1 MSFTAEEVQKT
12 LADTISSLEIQHS
25 EEKKK
30 YKERITELEKNLKD
44 KEQKLNELSDKF
56 TSTKKKKEEGYKQMI
71 ENLNHDKEELQK
83 ELENKLN
90 DFKSSLINMST
101 MENKIEF
108 QKQNIM
114 ELELAKKKL
123 LEEIETLKKDKEK
136 LIKDSEQ
143 KYTILQNQYF
153 LVQKQLDG
161 FNDKEKEYQ
170 NDINKRDKNIEELNK
185 HINELNEKIK
195 KQEDNYNNWLHY
207 INEVKEKEEKLN
219 KEREQLNNEREK
231 CNILN
236 QELIKK
242 KNEEIKKQSE
252 IEKLMKVDEV
262 KKDKTDSEEKQ
273 ETKIYN
279 SSEEQEKIISDLLC
293 ELLLKLNNLQYFI
306 SLFDLLDKSLKQYDE
321 LKYIINLNSTS
332 HESMNDILYN
342 FYESLYSYFSVQQKS
357 ATLND
362 FLLQKTFRLTDITKE
377 DVEIIKK
384 INSIKFSSN
393 ISILDSYRKK
403 RELFF
408 KSIELTFN
416 VLKDKMLGEKQKS
429 TNNNIVSLNQNEF
442 LKITKPPLELEINF
456 DEILKVDYTLVK
468 YQVNNIFGKLR
479 ELTIHISDMPIF
491 LIYSLIVNCH
501 NLNNIKLIFLKDESE
516 EKNKKNIEKLN
527 DICPIILNYLKKLNS
542 FSLINLPLISNKL
555 SKFEESLKISKIKKL
570 ALSNCFQKK
579 EDVTSII
586 PFLSQNT
593 LSEIDLSSHNFNI
606 PSSLSNTFLNYNLN
620 KQLVSMNFN
629 NCKLNDDDIKSIT
642 NYIVSS
648 TSLLVCDIGK
658 NILSPKSCSTF
669 GYCILKTT
677 SLETLK
683 INECG
688 INGESLLFI
697 FNGKGSKPLKNV
709 NLNGNEFGDIGLVSI
724 SAFMKNSPSLE
735 SIELEKC
742 GGTDMGFISLVNMIQ
757 GNTNSKIKY
766 VNFHKNN
773 VTNASLGILK
783 KFNDIF
789 TSRKV
794 VFALDKM
801 EGQGDSSEIDC
812 AIFT

>member
-1 MSFTAEEVQKT
+1 MSLTSEEFQKM
-12 LADTISSLEIQHS
+12 LADTIKSVEIQH
-25 EEKKK
+25 EAEKKI
-30 YKERITELEKNLKD
+30 YKERISELEKNLKD
-44 KEQKLNELSDKF
+44 KEQKLNELSEKF
-56 TSTKKKKEEGYKQMI
+56 SSTKKKKEEGYKQMI
-71 ENLNHDKEELQK
+71 EKLNHDKEELEK

-90 DFKSSLINMST
+90 DFKTSLIHMST

-108 QKQNIM
+108 QKQSIM
-114 ELELAKKKL
+114 ELELTKKKL
-123 LEEIETLKKDKEK
+123 SEENESLKKDNEK
-136 LIKDSEQ
+136 LIKDYEV
-143 KYTILQNQYF
+143 KIKNLQNQCF
-153 LVQKQLDG
+153 LIQKQVDEC
-161 FNDKEKEYQ
+161 NNKEEEYK
-170 NDINKRDKNIEELNK
+170 NDINKRDKSIEELKNT
-185 HINELNEKIK
+185 INDLNEKIK
-195 KQEDNYNNWLHY
+195 KQDDNYNKMLEGVKEH
-207 INEVKEKEEKLN
+207 EEKLKKEKEK
-219 KEREQLNNEREK
+219 LNNEREK
-231 CNILN
+231 YNTLN

-242 KNEEIKKQSE
+242 KNEETQKKSE
-252 IEKLMKVDEV
+252 IEKLMKVNEIQ
-262 KKDKTDSEEKQ
+262 KDKTENEEKL
-273 ETKIYN
+273 ETKTYI
-279 SSEEQEKIISDLLC
+279 SSEEQEKIVSDLLC

-321 LKYIINLNSTS
+321 LKYIINLNSTN

-342 FYESLYSYFSVQQKS
+342 FYESLYSYFSVQQGN

-416 VLKDKMLGEKQKS
+416 LLKDKMLGEKQKS

-456 DEILKVDYTLVK
+456 DEILKVDYLLVK

-501 NLNNIKLIFLKDESE
+501 NLNIIKLIFLKDESE

-527 DICPIILNYLKKLNS
+527 DICSIILNYLKKLNS
-542 FSLINLPLISNKL
+542 FSLVNLPLISSKL
-555 SKFEESLKISKIKKL
+555 PKFEESLKITKIKKL

-677 SLETLK
+677 SLETLR
-683 INECG
+683 INDCG

-735 SIELEKC
+735 SIELERC
-742 GGTDMGFISLVNMIQ
+742 GGTDMGFISLANMIQ

-773 VTNASLGILK
+773 VTQASLGILK
-783 KFNDIF
+783 KFNDVF

-794 VFALDKM
+794 VFALDKI
-801 EGQGDSSEIDC
+801 EGQGDSNEIDC

>member
-12 LADTISSLEIQHS
+12 LSDTISSIEIQFDV
-25 EEKKK
+25 EKKK
-30 YKERITELEKNLKD
+30 YKEKIADLEKNLKE
-44 KEQKLNELSDKF
+44 KEQKLNELSEKF
-56 TSTKKKKEEGYKQMI
+56 ASSKKKKDEAYQQMI
-71 ENLNHDKEELQK
+71 EKLNHDKEELQK

-90 DFKSSLINMST
+90 EFKSALINKST

-108 QKQNIM
+108 QQQNIM

-123 LEEIETLKKDKEK
+123 SEEIETLKKEKEELK
-136 LIKDSEQ
+136 KKSEE
-143 KYTILQNQYF
+143 KYTMLQTQYF
-153 LVQKQLDG
+153 VVQKQVDELK
-161 FNDKEKEYQ
+161 DKENQYKSKIDEK
-170 NDINKRDKNIEELNK
+170 NKNIEELK
-185 HINELNEKIK
+185 EQINELNKTIK
-195 KQEDNYNNWLHY
+195 TQEESNNKMLNY
-207 INEVKEKEEKLN
+207 VKELNETEEKLK
-219 KEREQLNNEREK
+219 KEREQINNEREK
-231 CNILN
+231 YNLLN

-242 KNEEIKKQSE
+242 KNQEAQKKSE

-262 KKDKTDSEEKQ
+262 KKDKTESEEKQ
-273 ETKIYN
+273 EANIYN

-342 FYESLYSYFSVQQKS
+342 FYESLYSYFSVQQES

-393 ISILDSYRKK
+393 ISILDLYRKK

-408 KSIELTFN
+408 KSIDLTFN
-416 VLKDKMLGEKQKS
+416 VLKDKMLGEKLKS

-442 LKITKPPLELEINF
+442 LKITKPPLELGINF
-456 DEILKVDYTLVK
+456 DAILKIDYTLVK

-491 LIYSLIVNCH
+491 LLYSLIVNCH
-501 NLNNIKLIFLKDESE
+501 NLNNIKLIFIKDESE
-516 EKNKKNIEKLN
+516 EKNKNNIEKLN

-542 FSLINLPLISNKL
+542 FSLINLPLISSKL

-570 ALSNCFQKK
+570 ALSSCFQKK
-579 EDVTSII
+579 EDVTSIM

-593 LSEIDLSSHNFNI
+593 LSEIDLSSNKFNI

-620 KQLVSMNFN
+620 KQLISMNFN
-629 NCKLNDDDIKSIT
+629 NCQLNDDDIKSIT

-677 SLETLK
+677 SLETLR
-683 INECG
+683 INDCG

-709 NLNGNEFGDIGLVSI
+709 NLNGNEFGDIGLVSV
-724 SAFMKNSPSLE
+724 SAFMKSSPSLE
-735 SIELEKC
+735 SIELERC
-742 GGTDMGFISLVNMIQ
+742 GGTDMGFISLANMIQ
-757 GNTNSKIKY
+757 GNKNSKIKY

-783 KFNDIF
+783 KFNDVF

-801 EGQGDSSEIDC
+801 ERQGDSTEIDC

>member
-1 MSFTAEEVQKT
+1 MSLTSEEFQKM
-12 LADTISSLEIQHS
+12 LADTIKSVEIQH
-25 EEKKK
+25 EAEKKI
-30 YKERITELEKNLKD
+30 YKERISELEKNLKD
-44 KEQKLNELSDKF
+44 KEQKLNELSEKF
-56 TSTKKKKEEGYKQMI
+56 SSTKKKKEEGYKQMI
-71 ENLNHDKEELQK
+71 EKLNHDKEELEK

-90 DFKSSLINMST
+90 DFKTSLIHMST

-108 QKQNIM
+108 QKQSIM
-114 ELELAKKKL
+114 ELELTKKKL
-123 LEEIETLKKDKEK
+123 SEENESLKKDNEK
-136 LIKDSEQ
+136 LIKDYEV
-143 KYTILQNQYF
+143 KIKNLQNQCF
-153 LVQKQLDG
+153 LIQKQVDEC
-161 FNDKEKEYQ
+161 NNKEEEYK
-170 NDINKRDKNIEELNK
+170 NDINKRDKSIEELKNT
-185 HINELNEKIK
+185 INDLNEKIK
-195 KQEDNYNNWLHY
+195 KQDDNYNKMLEGVKEH
-207 INEVKEKEEKLN
+207 EEKLKKEKEK
-219 KEREQLNNEREK
+219 LNNEREK
-231 CNILN
+231 YNTLN

-242 KNEEIKKQSE
+242 KNEETQKKSE
-252 IEKLMKVDEV
+252 IEKLMKVNEIQ
-262 KKDKTDSEEKQ
+262 KDKTENEEKL
-273 ETKIYN
+273 ETKTYI
-279 SSEEQEKIISDLLC
+279 SSEEQEKIVSDLLC

-321 LKYIINLNSTS
+321 LKYIINLNSTN

-342 FYESLYSYFSVQQKS
+342 FYESLYSYFSVQQGN

-416 VLKDKMLGEKQKS
+416 LLKDKMLGEKQKS

-456 DEILKVDYTLVK
+456 DEILKVDYLLVK

-501 NLNNIKLIFLKDESE
+501 NLNIIKLIFLKDETE

-542 FSLINLPLISNKL
+542 FSLVNLPLISSKL
-555 SKFEESLKISKIKKL
+555 PKFEESLKITKIKKL

-677 SLETLK
+677 SLETLR
-683 INECG
+683 INDCG

-735 SIELEKC
+735 SIELERC
-742 GGTDMGFISLVNMIQ
+742 GGTDMGFISLANMIQ

-773 VTNASLGILK
+773 VTQASLGILK
-783 KFNDIF
+783 KFNDVF

-794 VFALDKM
+794 VFALDKI
-801 EGQGDSSEIDC
+801 EGQGDSNEIDC

>member
-1 MSFTAEEVQKT
+1 MSFTAEEFQKN
-12 LADTISSLEIQHS
+12 LQGAIQS
-25 EEKKK
+25 MEFQFNEEKKS
-30 YKERITELEKNLKD
+30 YKERIAGLEKNLKE
-44 KEQKLNELSDKF
+44 KEEKLNELSEKF
-56 TSTKKKKEEGYKQMI
+56 TSSKKKKEEAYQQMI
-71 ENLNHDKEELQK
+71 EKLKKDKDELQK

-108 QKQNIM
+108 QNQNIM

-123 LEEIETLKKDKEK
+123 SEENEVLKKDNKELK
-136 LIKDSEQ
+136 QSNEEYEKNY
-143 KYTILQNQYF
+143 KILNNQYF
-153 LVQKQLDG
+153 LVQKQVDG
-161 FNDKEKEYQ
+161 FNDKEKDYQ
-170 NDINKRDKNIEELNK
+170 NKIDNKNKSIEELNK
-185 HINELNEKIK
+185 KINELNEKIK
-195 KQEDNYNNWLHY
+195 NQEDNNKNLLEY
-207 INEVKEKEEKLN
+207 IKGVKETEDKLK
-219 KEREQLNNEREK
+219 KEREQLDNEKEK
-231 CNILN
+231 FNSLN

-242 KNEEIKKQSE
+242 SQEMQKKSE
-252 IEKLMKVDEV
+252 IEKIMKDDEV
-262 KKDKTDSEEKQ
+262 KNDKTETEQKQ
-273 ETKIYN
+273 EKITYN
-279 SSEEQEKIISDLLC
+279 NTEEQEKVISDLLC

-321 LKYIINLNSTS
+321 LKYITNLNSTS

-342 FYESLYSYFSVQQKS
+342 FYESLYSYFSVQRENAS
-357 ATLND
+357 LND

-377 DVEIIKK
+377 DAEIIKK
-384 INSIKFSSN
+384 INSIKFSTN
-393 ISILDSYRKK
+393 ISILDTYRKK

-408 KSIELTFN
+408 KSIGLTFN
-416 VLKDKMLGEKQKS
+416 LLKDKMLGEKQKLA
-429 TNNNIVSLNQNEF
+429 NNNIVSLNQNEF
-442 LKITKPPLELEINF
+442 FKITKPPLELEINF
-456 DEILKVDYTLVK
+456 DEILKLDYTLVK

-501 NLNNIKLIFLKDESE
+501 NLNNIKLIFIKDRAE
-516 EKNKKNIEKLN
+516 EKNIEKLN

-542 FSLINLPLISNKL
+542 FSLINLPLISSKL
-555 SKFEESLKISKIKKL
+555 SKFAESLKISKIKAL
-570 ALSNCFQKK
+570 TLSNCFQKK

-606 PSSLSNTFLNYNLN
+606 PSSLNNTFLNYNLN

-648 TSLLVCDIGK
+648 TSLLLCDIGK

-677 SLETLK
+677 SLETLR

-709 NLNGNEFGDIGLVSI
+709 NLNGNEFGDIGLVSV

-735 SIELEKC
+735 SIELERC

-757 GNTNSKIKY
+757 SNTNSKIKY

-773 VTNASLGILK
+773 VTNASLGIIK
-783 KFNDIF
+783 KFNDVF
-789 TSRKV
+789 NSRKV
-794 VFALDKM
+794 VFALDKI
-801 EGQGDSSEIDC
+801 EGQGESKEIDC

>member
-1 MSFTAEEVQKT
+1 MSLTSEEFQKM
-12 LADTISSLEIQHS
+12 LADTIKSVEIQH
-25 EEKKK
+25 EAEKKI
-30 YKERITELEKNLKD
+30 YKERISELEKNLKD
-44 KEQKLNELSDKF
+44 KEQKLNELSEKF
-56 TSTKKKKEEGYKQMI
+56 SSTKKKKEEGYKQMI
-71 ENLNHDKEELQK
+71 EKLNHDKEELEK

-90 DFKSSLINMST
+90 DFKTSLIHMST

-108 QKQNIM
+108 QKQSIM
-114 ELELAKKKL
+114 ELELTKKKL
-123 LEEIETLKKDKEK
+123 SEENESLKKDNEK
-136 LIKDSEQ
+136 LIKDYEV
-143 KYTILQNQYF
+143 KIKNLQNQCF
-153 LVQKQLDG
+153 LIQKQVDEC
-161 FNDKEKEYQ
+161 NNKEEEYK
-170 NDINKRDKNIEELNK
+170 NDINKRDKSIEELKNT
-185 HINELNEKIK
+185 INDLNEKIK
-195 KQEDNYNNWLHY
+195 KQDDNYNKMLEGVKEH
-207 INEVKEKEEKLN
+207 EEKLKKEKEK
-219 KEREQLNNEREK
+219 LNNERK
-231 CNILN
+231 KYNTLN

-242 KNEEIKKQSE
+242 KNEETQKKSE
-252 IEKLMKVDEV
+252 IEKLMKVNEIQ
-262 KKDKTDSEEKQ
+262 KDKTENEEKL
-273 ETKIYN
+273 ETKTYI
-279 SSEEQEKIISDLLC
+279 SSEEQEKIVSDLLC

-321 LKYIINLNSTS
+321 LKYIINLNSTN

-342 FYESLYSYFSVQQKS
+342 FYESLYSYFSVQQGN

-416 VLKDKMLGEKQKS
+416 LLKDKMLGEKQKS

-456 DEILKVDYTLVK
+456 DEILKVDYLLVK

-501 NLNNIKLIFLKDESE
+501 NLNIIKLIFLKDESE

-542 FSLINLPLISNKL
+542 FSLVNLPLISSKL
-555 SKFEESLKISKIKKL
+555 PKFEESLKITKIKKL

-677 SLETLK
+677 SLETLR
-683 INECG
+683 INDCG

-735 SIELEKC
+735 SIELERC
-742 GGTDMGFISLVNMIQ
+742 GGTDMGFISLANMIQ

-773 VTNASLGILK
+773 VTQASLGILK
-783 KFNDIF
+783 KFNDVF

-794 VFALDKM
+794 VFALDKI
-801 EGQGDSSEIDC
+801 EGQGDSNEIDC

>member
-1 MSFTAEEVQKT
+1 MSLTSEEFQKM
-12 LADTISSLEIQHS
+12 LADTIKSVEIQH
-25 EEKKK
+25 EAEKKI
-30 YKERITELEKNLKD
+30 YKERISELEKNLKD
-44 KEQKLNELSDKF
+44 KEQKLNELSEKF
-56 TSTKKKKEEGYKQMI
+56 SSTKKKKEEGYKQMI
-71 ENLNHDKEELQK
+71 EKLNHDKEELEK

-90 DFKSSLINMST
+90 DFKTSLIHMST

-108 QKQNIM
+108 QKQSIM
-114 ELELAKKKL
+114 ELELTKKKL
-123 LEEIETLKKDKEK
+123 SEENESLKKDNEK
-136 LIKDSEQ
+136 LIKDYEV
-143 KYTILQNQYF
+143 KIKNLQNQCF
-153 LVQKQLDG
+153 LIQKQVDEC
-161 FNDKEKEYQ
+161 NNKEEEYK
-170 NDINKRDKNIEELNK
+170 NDINKRDKSIEELKNT
-185 HINELNEKIK
+185 INDLNEKIK
-195 KQEDNYNNWLHY
+195 KQDDNYNKMLEGVKEH
-207 INEVKEKEEKLN
+207 EEKLKKEKEK
-219 KEREQLNNEREK
+219 LNNEREK
-231 CNILN
+231 YNTLN

-242 KNEEIKKQSE
+242 KNEETQKKSE
-252 IEKLMKVDEV
+252 IEKLMKVNEIQ
-262 KKDKTDSEEKQ
+262 KDKTENEEKL
-273 ETKIYN
+273 ETKTYI
-279 SSEEQEKIISDLLC
+279 SSEEQEKIVSDLLC

-321 LKYIINLNSTS
+321 LKYIINLNSTN

-342 FYESLYSYFSVQQKS
+342 FYESLYSYFSVQQGN

-416 VLKDKMLGEKQKS
+416 LLKDKMLGEKQKS

-456 DEILKVDYTLVK
+456 DEILKVDYLLVK

-501 NLNNIKLIFLKDESE
+501 NLNIIKLIFLKDESE

-542 FSLINLPLISNKL
+542 FSLVNLPLISSKL
-555 SKFEESLKISKIKKL
+555 PKFEESLKITKIKKL

-677 SLETLK
+677 SLETLR
-683 INECG
+683 INDCG

-735 SIELEKC
+735 SIELERC
-742 GGTDMGFISLVNMIQ
+742 GGTDMGFISLANMIQ

-773 VTNASLGILK
+773 VTQASLGILK
-783 KFNDIF
+783 KFNDVF

-794 VFALDKM
+794 VFALDKI
-801 EGQGDSSEIDC
+801 EGQGDSNEIDC

>member
-1 MSFTAEEVQKT
+1 MSFTSEEVQKT
-12 LADTISSLEIQHS
+12 LSDAINSMELQYNQ
-25 EEKKK
+25 EKKK
-30 YKERITELEKNLKD
+30 YKERIAELERNLKEKD
-44 KEQKLNELSDKF
+44 QKLNELKDLF

-71 ENLNHDKEELQK
+71 ENLNHDKEDLQK

-90 DFKSSLINMST
+90 EFKSALINKST
-101 MENKIEF
+101 MENQIEF
-108 QKQNIM
+108 QKQSIM

-123 LEEIETLKKDKEK
+123 SEEKEK
-136 LIKDSEQ
+136 VKNDLEKNIENLK
-143 KYTILQNQYF
+143 NQFF
-153 LVQKQLDG
+153 LAQKQVDG
-161 FNDKEKEYQ
+161 FNDKEKEYK
-170 NDINKRDKNIEELNK
+170 NEINKRDKNIEELKK
-185 HINELNEKIK
+185 HINELNDKINKQDDEYKNMLKLVKEHEEKLK
-195 KQEDNYNNWLHY
+195 
-207 INEVKEKEEKLN
+207 KEKEE
-219 KEREQLNNEREK
+219 LNNEREK
-231 CNILN
+231 YNALN

-242 KNEEIKKQSE
+242 KNEEKQKKSE
-252 IEKLMKVDEV
+252 IEKLMKVNEV
-262 KKDKTDSEEKQ
+262 QKDKNESEEKL
-273 ETKIYN
+273 ETKTYI
-279 SSEEQEKIISDLLC
+279 STEEQEKIISDLLC

-342 FYESLYSYFSVQQKS
+342 FYESLYSYFSVQQES

-377 DVEIIKK
+377 DVEIVKK

-408 KSIELTFN
+408 KSIDLTFN
-416 VLKDKMLGEKQKS
+416 VLKDKMLGEKQKP
-429 TNNNIVSLNQNEF
+429 TNNNIVPLNQNEF

-456 DEILKVDYTLVK
+456 DEILKVDYILVK

-479 ELTIHISDMPIF
+479 ELTIHISEMPIF

-527 DICPIILNYLKKLNS
+527 DICPIILNNLKKLNS
-542 FSLINLPLISNKL
+542 FSLINLPLISSKL
-555 SKFEESLKISKIKKL
+555 SKFEVSLKISKIKKL

-648 TSLLVCDIGK
+648 TSLLLCDIGK

-677 SLETLK
+677 SLETLR
-683 INECG
+683 INDCG

-735 SIELEKC
+735 SIELERC
-742 GGTDMGFISLVNMIQ
+742 GGSDMGFISLANMIQ

-773 VTNASLGILK
+773 VTQASLGILK
-783 KFNDIF
+783 KFNDVF

-794 VFALDKM
+794 VFALDKI
-801 EGQGDSSEIDC
+801 EGQGDSNEIDC

>member
-1 MSFTAEEVQKT
+1 MSLTSEEFQKM
-12 LADTISSLEIQHS
+12 LADTIKSVEIQH
-25 EEKKK
+25 EAEKKI
-30 YKERITELEKNLKD
+30 YKERISELEKNLKD
-44 KEQKLNELSDKF
+44 KEQKLNELSEKF
-56 TSTKKKKEEGYKQMI
+56 SSTKKKKEEGYKQMI
-71 ENLNHDKEELQK
+71 EKLNHDKEELEK

-90 DFKSSLINMST
+90 DFKTSLIHMST

-108 QKQNIM
+108 QKQSIM
-114 ELELAKKKL
+114 ELELTKKKL
-123 LEEIETLKKDKEK
+123 SEENESLKKDNEK
-136 LIKDSEQ
+136 LIKDYEV
-143 KYTILQNQYF
+143 KIKNLQNQCF
-153 LVQKQLDG
+153 LIQKQVDEC
-161 FNDKEKEYQ
+161 NNKEEEYK
-170 NDINKRDKNIEELNK
+170 NDINKRDKSIEELKNT
-185 HINELNEKIK
+185 INDLNEKIK
-195 KQEDNYNNWLHY
+195 KQDDNYNKMLEGVKEH
-207 INEVKEKEEKLN
+207 EEKLKKEKEK
-219 KEREQLNNEREK
+219 LNNEREK
-231 CNILN
+231 YNTLN

-242 KNEEIKKQSE
+242 KNEETQKKSE
-252 IEKLMKVDEV
+252 IEKLMKVNEIQ
-262 KKDKTDSEEKQ
+262 KDKTENEEKL
-273 ETKIYN
+273 ETKTYI
-279 SSEEQEKIISDLLC
+279 SSEEQEKIVSDLLC

-321 LKYIINLNSTS
+321 LKYIINLNSTN

-342 FYESLYSYFSVQQKS
+342 FYESLYSYFSVQQGN

-416 VLKDKMLGEKQKS
+416 LLKDKMLGEKQKS

-456 DEILKVDYTLVK
+456 DEILKVDYLLVK

-501 NLNNIKLIFLKDESE
+501 NLNIIKLIFLKDESE

-542 FSLINLPLISNKL
+542 FSLVNLPLISSKL
-555 SKFEESLKISKIKKL
+555 PKFEESLKITKIKKL

-677 SLETLK
+677 SLETLR
-683 INECG
+683 INDCG

-735 SIELEKC
+735 SIELERC
-742 GGTDMGFISLVNMIQ
+742 GGTDMGFISLANMIQ
-757 GNTNSKIKY
+757 GNTNGKIKY

-773 VTNASLGILK
+773 VTQASLGILK
-783 KFNDIF
+783 KFNDVF

-794 VFALDKM
+794 VFALDKI
-801 EGQGDSSEIDC
+801 EGQGDSNEIDC

>member
-1 MSFTAEEVQKT
+1 MSLTSEEFQKM
-12 LADTISSLEIQHS
+12 LADTIKSVEIQH
-25 EEKKK
+25 EAEKKI
-30 YKERITELEKNLKD
+30 YKERISELEKNLKD
-44 KEQKLNELSDKF
+44 KEQKLNELSEKF
-56 TSTKKKKEEGYKQMI
+56 SSTKKKKEEGYKQMI
-71 ENLNHDKEELQK
+71 EKLNHDKEELEK

-90 DFKSSLINMST
+90 DFKTSLIHMST

-108 QKQNIM
+108 QKQSIM
-114 ELELAKKKL
+114 ELELTKKKL
-123 LEEIETLKKDKEK
+123 SEENESLKKDNEK
-136 LIKDSEQ
+136 LIKDYEV
-143 KYTILQNQYF
+143 KIKNLQNQCF
-153 LVQKQLDG
+153 LIQKQVDEC
-161 FNDKEKEYQ
+161 NNKEEEYK
-170 NDINKRDKNIEELNK
+170 NDINKRDKSIEELKNT
-185 HINELNEKIK
+185 INDLNEKIK
-195 KQEDNYNNWLHY
+195 KQDDNYNKMLEGVKEH
-207 INEVKEKEEKLN
+207 EEKLKKEKEK
-219 KEREQLNNEREK
+219 LNNEREK
-231 CNILN
+231 YNTLN

-242 KNEEIKKQSE
+242 KNEETQKKSE
-252 IEKLMKVDEV
+252 IEKLMKVNEIQ
-262 KKDKTDSEEKQ
+262 KDKTENEEKL
-273 ETKIYN
+273 ETKTYI
-279 SSEEQEKIISDLLC
+279 SSEEQEKIVSDLLC

-321 LKYIINLNSTS
+321 LKYIINLNSTN

-342 FYESLYSYFSVQQKS
+342 FYESLYSYFSVQQGN

-416 VLKDKMLGEKQKS
+416 LLKDKMLGEKQKS

-456 DEILKVDYTLVK
+456 DEILKVDYLLVK

-501 NLNNIKLIFLKDESE
+501 NLNIIKLIFLKDESE

-542 FSLINLPLISNKL
+542 FSLVNLPLISSKL
-555 SKFEESLKISKIKKL
+555 PKFEESLKITKIKKL

-669 GYCILKTT
+669 GYCILKTA
-677 SLETLK
+677 SLETLR
-683 INECG
+683 INDCG

-735 SIELEKC
+735 SIELERC
-742 GGTDMGFISLVNMIQ
+742 GGTDMGFISLANMIQ

-773 VTNASLGILK
+773 VTQASLGILK
-783 KFNDIF
+783 KFNDVF

-794 VFALDKM
+794 VFALDKI
-801 EGQGDSSEIDC
+801 EGQGDSNEIDC

>member
-1 MSFTAEEVQKT
+1 M
-12 LADTISSLEIQHS
+12 EIQH
-25 EEKKK
+25 EAEKKI
-30 YKERITELEKNLKD
+30 YKERISELEKNLKD
-44 KEQKLNELSDKF
+44 KEQKLNELSEKF
-56 TSTKKKKEEGYKQMI
+56 SSTKKKKEEGYKQMI
-71 ENLNHDKEELQK
+71 EKLNHDKEELEK

-90 DFKSSLINMST
+90 DFKTSLIHMST

-108 QKQNIM
+108 QKQSIM
-114 ELELAKKKL
+114 ELELTKKKL
-123 LEEIETLKKDKEK
+123 SEENESLKKDNEK
-136 LIKDSEQ
+136 LIKDYEV
-143 KYTILQNQYF
+143 KIKNLQNQCF
-153 LVQKQLDG
+153 LIQKQVDEC
-161 FNDKEKEYQ
+161 NNKEEEYK
-170 NDINKRDKNIEELNK
+170 NDINKRDKSIEELKNT
-185 HINELNEKIK
+185 INDLNEKIK
-195 KQEDNYNNWLHY
+195 KQDDNYNKMLEGVKEH
-207 INEVKEKEEKLN
+207 EEKLKKEKEK
-219 KEREQLNNEREK
+219 LNNEREK
-231 CNILN
+231 YNTLN

-242 KNEEIKKQSE
+242 KNEETQKKSE
-252 IEKLMKVDEV
+252 IEKLMKVNEIQ
-262 KKDKTDSEEKQ
+262 KDKTENEEKL
-273 ETKIYN
+273 ETKTYI
-279 SSEEQEKIISDLLC
+279 SSEEQEKIVSDLLC

-321 LKYIINLNSTS
+321 LKYIINLNSTN

-342 FYESLYSYFSVQQKS
+342 FYESLYSYFSVQQGN

-416 VLKDKMLGEKQKS
+416 LLKDKMLGEKQKS

-456 DEILKVDYTLVK
+456 DEILKVDYLLVK

-501 NLNNIKLIFLKDESE
+501 NLNIIKLIFLKDESE

-542 FSLINLPLISNKL
+542 FSLVNLPLISSKL
-555 SKFEESLKISKIKKL
+555 PKFEESLKITKIKKL

-677 SLETLK
+677 SLETLR
-683 INECG
+683 INDCG

-735 SIELEKC
+735 SIELERC
-742 GGTDMGFISLVNMIQ
+742 GGTDMGFISLANMIQ

-773 VTNASLGILK
+773 VTQASLGILK
-783 KFNDIF
+783 KFNDVF

-794 VFALDKM
+794 VFALDKI
-801 EGQGDSSEIDC
+801 EGQGDSNEIDC

>member
-12 LADTISSLEIQHS
+12 LSDTISSIEIQFDV
-25 EEKKK
+25 EKKK
-30 YKERITELEKNLKD
+30 YKEKIADLEKNLKE
-44 KEQKLNELSDKF
+44 KEQKLNELSEKF
-56 TSTKKKKEEGYKQMI
+56 ASSKKKKDEAYQQMI
-71 ENLNHDKEELQK
+71 EKLNHDKEELQK

-90 DFKSSLINMST
+90 EFKSALINKST

-108 QKQNIM
+108 QQQNIM

-123 LEEIETLKKDKEK
+123 SEEIETLKKEKEELK
-136 LIKDSEQ
+136 KKSEE
-143 KYTILQNQYF
+143 KYTMLQTQYF
-153 LVQKQLDG
+153 VVQKQVDELK
-161 FNDKEKEYQ
+161 DKENQYKSKIDEK
-170 NDINKRDKNIEELNK
+170 NKNIEELK
-185 HINELNEKIK
+185 EQINELNKTIK
-195 KQEDNYNNWLHY
+195 TQEESNNKMLNY
-207 INEVKEKEEKLN
+207 VKELNETEEKLK

-231 CNILN
+231 YNLLN

-242 KNEEIKKQSE
+242 KNQETQKKSE
-252 IEKLMKVDEV
+252 IEKLMKDDEV
-262 KKDKTDSEEKQ
+262 KKDKTEIEEKQ
-273 ETKIYN
+273 ETNIYN

-342 FYESLYSYFSVQQKS
+342 FYESLYSYFSVQQES

-393 ISILDSYRKK
+393 ISILDLYRKK

-416 VLKDKMLGEKQKS
+416 VLKDKMLGEKLKS
-429 TNNNIVSLNQNEF
+429 TNNNSASLNQNEF

-456 DEILKVDYTLVK
+456 DAILKIDYTLVK

-501 NLNNIKLIFLKDESE
+501 NLNNIKLIFIKDESE
-516 EKNKKNIEKLN
+516 EKNKNNIEKLN

-542 FSLINLPLISNKL
+542 FSLINLPLISSKL

-579 EDVTSII
+579 EDVTSIM

-593 LSEIDLSSHNFNI
+593 LSEIDLSSNKFNI
-606 PSSLSNTFLNYNLN
+606 PSSLSSTFLNYNLN
-620 KQLVSMNFN
+620 KQLISMNFN
-629 NCKLNDDDIKSIT
+629 NCQLNDDDIKSIT

-677 SLETLK
+677 SLETLR
-683 INECG
+683 INDCG

-709 NLNGNEFGDIGLVSI
+709 NLNGNEFGDIGLVSV
-724 SAFMKNSPSLE
+724 SAFMKSSPSLE
-735 SIELEKC
+735 SIELERC
-742 GGTDMGFISLVNMIQ
+742 GGTDMGFISLANMIQ
-757 GNTNSKIKY
+757 GNKNSKIKY

-783 KFNDIF
+783 KFNDVF

-801 EGQGDSSEIDC
+801 EGQGDSTEIDC

>member
-12 LADTISSLEIQHS
+12 LADTISSLETQHN

-30 YKERITELEKNLKD
+30 YKERISELERNLKD

-123 LEEIETLKKDKEK
+123 SDENENLKIDKEK
-136 LIKDSEQ
+136 LKKEYEVKIKN
-143 KYTILQNQYF
+143 LQNQCF
-153 LVQKQLDG
+153 LLQKQVDG
-161 FNDKEKEYQ
+161 FNNKEEEYK
-170 NDINKRDKNIEELNK
+170 NDINKRDKNIEELNNT
-185 HINELNEKIK
+185 INELNDKIK
-195 KQEDNYNNWLHY
+195 KQDDNYNNMLKFIKEH
-207 INEVKEKEEKLN
+207 EEKLKKEKEE
-219 KEREQLNNEREK
+219 LNNEREK
-231 CNILN
+231 YNALN

-242 KNEEIKKQSE
+242 KKEETQKKSE
-252 IEKLMKVDEV
+252 IEKLMKVNEIQ
-262 KKDKTDSEEKQ
+262 KDKTESEEKL
-273 ETKIYN
+273 ETKTYI

-342 FYESLYSYFSVQQKS
+342 FYEYLYSYFSVQQGS

-393 ISILDSYRKK
+393 ISILHLYRKK

-442 LKITKPPLELEINF
+442 LKIIKPPLELEINF
-456 DEILKVDYTLVK
+456 DEILKIDYTLVK

-542 FSLINLPLISNKL
+542 FSLINLPLISSKL

-677 SLETLK
+677 SLETLR

-724 SAFMKNSPSLE
+724 SAFMKNSPLLE

-742 GGTDMGFISLVNMIQ
+742 GGTDMGFISLANMIQ

-773 VTNASLGILK
+773 VTQASLGILK
-783 KFNDIF
+783 KFNDVF
-789 TSRKV
+789 TNRKV

-801 EGQGDSSEIDC
+801 EGQGDNNEIDC